1 MQLTN
6 LSILYHTRRQPKAN
20 RYYQS
25 EAQILIGIRDDD
37 GQHFWHFHFG
47 QICLS
52 IKRSMQ
58 KIAHHVLRW
67 SQHRTSLNTS
77 FTMTRRSSSK
87 RARSRDGCV
96 DTDSCNGMWEPV
108 YAQQAGTAAGAAEA
122 AGALAPMLKRSRAS
136 PTCSSSSTTTALT
149 TAPWSLASVSAT
161 SSSLQNIMMTMQEQ
175 EQQQPQQYQYSCHQ
189 ADDDCGMGC
198 EPDSSTSP
206 ASASSWPFQQQQEH
220 TAVAS
225 LSTQDHSMPSTTA
238 DLAMCDAPAATAP
251 ATAPDL
257 SELPDAY
264 WNEWAGQSDVY

>member
-1 MQLTN
+1 
-6 LSILYHTRRQPKAN
+6 
-20 RYYQS
+20 
-25 EAQILIGIRDDD
+25 
-37 GQHFWHFHFG
+37 
-47 QICLS
+47 
-52 IKRSMQ
+52 
-58 KIAHHVLRW
+58 
-67 SQHRTSLNTS
+67 
-77 FTMTRRSSSK
+77 MTRRSSSK

-108 YAQQAGTAAGAAEA
+108 YAQQAGPAGAAEA

-136 PTCSSSSTTTALT
+136 PTCGSSTTTALT

-161 SSSLQNIMMTMQEQ
+161 SSSLHNIMMTMQEQ
-175 EQQQPQQYQYSCHQ
+175 QQQQQPQQYQYPCHQ

-198 EPDSSTSP
+198 EPSRSSSTSA

-225 LSTQDHSMPSTTA
+225 LSTQDHSMPSTA
-238 DLAMCDAPAATAP
+238 DLDMCDAPTAPPAP